1 MGLSEAMSIQSG
13 SKLKNA
19 RAAAGMPASPIAPAS
34 KVNEISQLDRMSI
47 LASILLSLK
56 QSVGSAAAAQAPSA
70 EPAGEDTASSET
82 GAAGAVVISP
92 PQAFEIAR
100 LPERLST
107 DSSSP
112 AQGGANPAGMAE
124 HRLVAE
130 AGADPLAPLAQ
141 PPADALL
148 KPIARHGSSTSPSV
162 LKIDVVDDK
171 AGSAPLS
178 LEKLVVATPVSDVI
192 VSPIPA
198 TTFVFT
204 GTPGPG
210 NFDIFIGTGQGNTI
224 DFSQVTDLG
233 LPAKS
238 QQAGAGDEVKQDPAA
253 PNGFLIDLGATK
265 ETVAT
270 AGGPVTVQV
279 WKLDENGKATT
290 AVAHLENIDNVAG
303 TIGNDIIKGNAN
315 ANTFTY
321 TAADGTHD
329 GQSASYGFDLYYG
342 GPSDAAGDLGDTAD
356 FSRLGT
362 QASAAAAPP
371 GAEPIL
377 LPHDAKGITVDL
389 AQSVTITTVDPMTG
403 EAATVTGSLVSTIG
417 GAEQTDLALLAW
429 SAPPGGGEAHATI
442 EDIIGTGGSDVVR
455 GDAADNTYVAVGGG
469 ENGVSVFDGRGGN
482 DTVDFSHVTPGAA
495 EAVTGAAASSGS
507 HAAATAASAGPSEA
521 AAPAEVSAPAAEA
534 HAGAE
539 VASVADVVANGIYV
553 NLGSSEHSADSS
565 IGEVSVQAWTIGADG
580 AVDTALAHL
589 EHVETVVGTVGS
601 DVLIGNGEANTF
613 VYTAADDAS
622 IDASGHIST
631 GPDASYGFDIYHGG
645 DPASSATDVHDA
657 ADFSALG
664 SQESVAAALAEGEDS
679 VLLPH
684 DATGIMVDLGQA
696 VSVTT
701 VDPETGDLTTVT
713 GSLVTTVGG
722 SEDTDLALLAWT
734 APEDG
739 SEGHSTIEDIVT
751 SGGADAIW
759 GDDAD
764 NTVIVS
770 GDGTNGPVYFDGR
783 DANDTI
789 DFSRLEL
796 PDANSGIEVHLN
808 QTTDGVTDP
817 TGATQSD
824 VTQVSLLSS
833 DDGAPVAQIRDVENV
848 VGSCGNDIIEGD
860 RNDNVMTGAGGS
872 DTFVFSDVA
881 VVDGRGITDIG
892 HDIIRDF
899 RRGGIDDDD
908 HLVFDSRIFNFHDGS
923 SLDWLQQ
930 LLNNNQI
937 RDDDEGTII
946 WIDENN
952 SITLQNYDLDDYSG
966 HGLGLGAHS
975 SWIVFV

>member
-1 MGLSEAMSIQSG
+1 MQLAVGLSEAMSIQSG

-19 RAAAGMPASPIAPAS
+19 RPVASIPVSPIAPAS
-34 KVNEISQLDRMSI
+34 TVNELTLLDRISI
-47 LASILLSLK
+47 LASILLSLE
-56 QSVGSAAAAQAPSA
+56 QTFAGTAAVAQAASVEA
-70 EPAGEDTASSET
+70 TGGDGASSET
-82 GAAGAVVISP
+82 GTAGDVVISP
-92 PQAFEIAR
+92 PQAIEIAR
-100 LPERLST
+100 LSERLST
-107 DSSSP
+107 DSHAP
-112 AQGGANPAGMAE
+112 TQGHANPAGVGE
-124 HRLVAE
+124 YRLAAE
-130 AGADPLAPLAQ
+130 AGADPLAPLA

-148 KPIARHGSSTSPSV
+148 KPIARHGSSTSPSL

-171 AGSAPLS
+171 ADPGPLS
-178 LEKLVVATPVSDVI
+178 LEKLVGAPPIGDVI
-192 VSPIPA
+192 VSPLPK

-210 NFDIFIGTGQGNTI
+210 INAFVGTGRGNTI
-224 DFSQVTDLG
+224 DFSQITDLAQ
-233 LPAKS
+233 PAT
-238 QQAGAGDEVKQDPAA
+238 QAGAENGIKQDTSA
-253 PNGFLIDLGATK
+253 PNGVLVNLSA
-265 ETVAT
+265 E
-270 AGGPVTVQV
+270 GPTQA
-279 WKLDENGKATT
+279 WLLDGEGKASTPL
-290 AVAHLENIDNVAG
+290 AHLENIDNVIG
-303 TIGNDIIKGNAN
+303 TIGNDTVIGNAN

-321 TAADGTHD
+321 TAADGTD
-329 GQSASYGFDLYYG
+329 NGPASYGFDIYYG
-342 GPSDAAGDLGDTAD
+342 GPTNAAGDLGDTAD

-362 QASAAAAPP
+362 EASAAAAPA
-371 GAEPIL
+371 GSEPIL
-377 LPHDAKGITVDL
+377 LPHDAKGISVDL
-389 AQSVTITTVDPMTG
+389 ARSVTIATVDAMTG
-403 EAATVTGSLVSTIG
+403 EASTVTGSLVSTVG

-429 SAPPGGGEAHATI
+429 SATPESREAHATI

-455 GDAADNTYVAVGGG
+455 GDAQDNTYVAVGGG
-469 ENGVSVFDGRGGN
+469 ENGASVFDGRGGN
-482 DTVDFSHVTPGAA
+482 DTVDFSQVTPGAQ
-495 EAVTGAAASSGS
+495 AA
-507 HAAATAASAGPSEA
+507 
-521 AAPAEVSAPAAEA
+521 A

-539 VASVADVVANGIYV
+539 AASAADVVPNGIYV
-553 NLGSSEHSADSS
+553 NLASVEHSADSS
-565 IGEVSVQAWTIGADG
+565 VGEVTVQAWTIGADG
-580 AVDTALAHL
+580 AADTALAHL

-601 DVLIGNGEANTF
+601 DVLVGDGEANTF

-631 GPDASYGFDIYHGG
+631 GADASYGFDIYHGG
-645 DPASSATDVHDA
+645 DRAGSAPDAHDT

-664 SQESVAAALAEGEDS
+664 SQESVAAALAEGENS

-684 DATGIMVDLGQA
+684 DATGITVDLGQA

-722 SEDTDLALLAWT
+722 SEGTDLALLAWT
-734 APEDG
+734 ATEDG
-739 SEGHSTIEDIVT
+739 SGGHSTIEDIVA

-759 GDDAD
+759 GDGAD
-764 NTVIVS
+764 NTVVVT

-783 DANDTI
+783 GASDTI
-789 DFSRLEL
+789 DFSRLDL
-796 PDANSGIEVHLN
+796 ADANSGIEIHLN

-817 TGATQSD
+817 TGAAQSD
-824 VTQVSLLSS
+824 VVQASLLNGQAGST
-833 DDGAPVAQIRDVENV
+833 DDGTPVAQVRDVENV

-860 RNDNVMTGAGGS
+860 SNDNVMSGGGGS

-908 HLVFDSRIFNFHDGS
+908 HLVFDSKIFNFYDGS

-952 SITLQNYDLDDYSG
+952 SITLQNYDLEDYSG
-966 HGLGLGAHS
+966 HGLGLGAYS

>member
-1 MGLSEAMSIQSG
+1 MSIQTG

-19 RAAAGMPASPIAPAS
+19 RPVASIPASPIAPAS
-34 KVNEISQLDRMSI
+34 TVNEIGQLDRMSI

-56 QSVGSAAAAQAPSA
+56 QSVASAAAGQAAAAEATEAAAPS
-70 EPAGEDTASSET
+70 GDTA
-82 GAAGAVVISP
+82 AAGDVVISP
-92 PQAFEIAR
+92 PQVIEIAR
-100 LPERLST
+100 LPEERTVSAP
-107 DSSSP
+107 P
-112 AQGGANPAGMAE
+112 AQATPATGQYHLA
-124 HRLVAE
+124 AE
-130 AGADPLAPLAQ
+130 AGADPLVPLT
-141 PPADALL
+141 PPVDALL
-148 KPIARHGSSTSPSV
+148 KPVARHGSSTSPSV
-162 LKIDVVDDK
+162 LKIDLVDDK

-192 VSPIPA
+192 ISPTPA

-204 GTPGPG
+204 GIPGPE
-210 NFDIFIGTGQGNTI
+210 NFDSFIATGRGNAI
-224 DFSQVTDLG
+224 DLSHVTLADLG
-233 LPAKS
+233 PPAKPHE
-238 QQAGAGDEVKQDPAA
+238 AGPGEAVKQDPAA
-253 PNGFLIDLGATK
+253 PNGFLVDLSATS
-265 ETVAT
+265 ETVDT
-270 AGGPVTVQV
+270 AAGPVSVQV
-279 WKLDENGKATT
+279 WKLDENGQATT
-290 AVAHLENIDNVAG
+290 AVAHLENIDNVIG
-303 TIGNDIIKGNAN
+303 SIGNDIVKGNAN

-321 TAADGTHD
+321 TASDGSH
-329 GQSASYGFDLYYG
+329 GEGASYGFDIYYG
-342 GPSDAAGDLGDTAD
+342 GPSEAAGDLGDTAD

-362 QASAAAAPP
+362 QASGA
-371 GAEPIL
+371 AEPGSEQIL

-389 AQSVTITTVDPMTG
+389 AQSVTIASVDPMTG
-403 EAATVTGSLVSTIG
+403 EASSVTGSLVSTVG

-429 SAPPGGGEAHATI
+429 SAPPGSAEAHATI

-482 DTVDFSHVTPGAA
+482 DTVDFSHVVPGAETA
-495 EAVTGAAASSGS
+495 TGSDHAAAASPGE
-507 HAAATAASAGPSEA
+507 AASAVPAETAAPTESAAPSETA
-521 AAPAEVSAPAAEA
+521 AAAAEA
-534 HAGAE
+534 HAGSE
-539 VASVADVVANGIYV
+539 VASADVVPNGVYV
-553 NLGSSEHSADSS
+553 NLSASEHSADSS

-580 AVDTALAHL
+580 AADTALAHL

-601 DVLIGNGEANTF
+601 DVIVGNEEANTF

-631 GPDASYGFDIYHGG
+631 GSDASYGFDIYFGG
-645 DPASSATDVHDA
+645 DPASSANDA
-657 ADFSALG
+657 QDTADFSGLG
-664 SQESVAAALAEGEDS
+664 SQDAVAAALAEGEDS

-684 DATGIMVDLGQA
+684 DASGIMVDLGQA
-696 VSVTT
+696 VTVST

-713 GSLVTTVGG
+713 GSLVATVGG
-722 SEDTDLALLAWT
+722 NESTELALLAWT

-739 SEGHSTIEDIVT
+739 SEGHSSIENIVT

-759 GDDAD
+759 GDDAA
-764 NTVIVS
+764 NTVVVS
-770 GDGTNGPVYFDGR
+770 GDGTNGPVYVDGR
-783 DANDTI
+783 GSNDTI

-796 PDANSGIEVHLN
+796 TDPNSGIEIHLN
-808 QTTDGVTDP
+808 QTSEVTDP

-824 VTQVSLLSS
+824 VAQASLLCGPDGSS
-833 DDGAPVAQIRDVENV
+833 DEVVPVAQVTNVENV
-848 VGSCGNDIIEGD
+848 VGTTGNDIIEGNA
-860 RNDNVMTGAGGS
+860 NDNVMTGGGGS

-908 HLVFDSRIFNFHDGS
+908 HLVFDSKIFNFHDGS
-923 SLDWLQQ
+923 SLDWLEQ

-937 RDDDEGTII
+937 RDDDQGVII

-966 HGLGLGAHS
+966 HGLGLAAYS

>member
-1 MGLSEAMSIQSG
+1 MSIQSG

-19 RAAAGMPASPIAPAS
+19 RPVASIPASPIAPAS
-34 KVNEISQLDRMSI
+34 TVNEISLLERVSI

-56 QSVGSAAAAQAPSA
+56 QSVGSTAAVAQTAAAEAT
-70 EPAGEDTASSET
+70 GEDGASSET
-82 GAAGAVVISP
+82 GAAGELVISSA
-92 PQAFEIAR
+92 QAIEIAR
-100 LPERLST
+100 LPESLST
-107 DSSSP
+107 DSHSP
-112 AQGGANPAGMAE
+112 ARGSANPAGFTE
-124 HRLVAE
+124 HRLAAE
-130 AGADPLAPLAQ
+130 AGADPIVPPLQ
-141 PPADALL
+141 ADAVL
-148 KPIARHGSSTSPSV
+148 KPIAHRGSSTSPSV

-192 VSPIPA
+192 VSPIPK

-204 GTPGPG
+204 GTPGPD
-210 NFDIFIGTGQGNTI
+210 NFDIFVGTGRGNTI
-224 DFSQVTDLG
+224 DLSQLTELG
-233 LPAKS
+233 PPAKP
-238 QQAGAGDEVKQDPAA
+238 QPAGAGDEVKQDRAA
-253 PNGFLIDLGATK
+253 ANGFLIDLAATK
-265 ETVAT
+265 ETVNT
-270 AGGPVTVQV
+270 AAGPISVQV

-290 AVAHLENIDNVAG
+290 AVAHLENIDNVVAS
-303 TIGNDIIKGNAN
+303 IGNDIVKGNGN

-321 TAADGTHD
+321 TAADGSHD
-329 GQSASYGFDLYYG
+329 GQSASYGFDIYYG
-342 GPSDAAGDLGDTAD
+342 GPSDATGDLGDTAD

-362 QASAAAAPP
+362 QASAAAAAP
-371 GAEPIL
+371 GSAPIL

-389 AQSVTITTVDPMTG
+389 AQSVTIATVDPMTG
-403 EAATVTGSLVSTIG
+403 ETSTVTGSLVSTIG

-429 SAPPGGGEAHATI
+429 SAAPAGSEAHATI

-455 GDAADNTYVAVGGG
+455 GDAADNTYVTVSGRK
-469 ENGVSVFDGRGGN
+469 NGVSVFDGRGGN
-482 DTVDFSHVTPGAA
+482 DTVDFSHVPPG
-495 EAVTGAAASSGS
+495 
-507 HAAATAASAGPSEA
+507 
-521 AAPAEVSAPAAEA
+521 AEA

-539 VASVADVVANGIYV
+539 VAAAAGVVPNGIYV
-553 NLGSSEHSADSS
+553 NLASSEHSAESS
-565 IGEVSVQAWTIGADG
+565 VGEVTVQAWSIGANG

-601 DVLIGNGEANTF
+601 DVLVGNGEANTF
-613 VYTAADDAS
+613 VYSAADDAS

-631 GPDASYGFDIYHGG
+631 GPEASYGFDIYHGG
-645 DPASSATDVHDA
+645 EAAGNATDLHDT
-657 ADFSALG
+657 ADFSGLG

-696 VSVTT
+696 VSVST
-701 VDPETGDLTTVT
+701 VDPATGDLTTVA

-734 APEDG
+734 APPDG

-751 SGGADAIW
+751 SGGADAVW
-759 GDDAD
+759 GDDAH
-764 NTVIVS
+764 NTVVVS

-783 DANDTI
+783 GSNDTI

-824 VTQVSLLSS
+824 VTQVSLVSGQGGGS
-833 DDGAPVAQIRDVENV
+833 DDVTPVAQVRDVENV

-908 HLVFDSRIFNFHDGS
+908 HLVFDSKIFNFHDGS

-946 WIDENN
+946 WIDDNN

-966 HGLGLGAHS
+966 HGLGLAAYS